1 MRSHYEFS
9 LYPIAAEHVR
19 DGVDPTLA
27 LMGSQGWELRG
38 IAATPQGGIIL
49 ALQRPF
55 DDEKPLPD
63 ASTLAATLDAP
74 VTPPTSEPGSD
85 QYRGVDSF

>member
-9 LYPIAAEHVR
+9 LYPIAAEDVR

-27 LMGSQGWELRG
+27 MMGSQGWELRG
-38 IAATPQGGIIL
+38 LTSTPEGGIIL

-55 DDEKPLPD
+55 DEEKPLPD
-63 ASTLAATLDAP
+63 PLTLAATLDAP
-74 VTPPTSEPGSD
+74 VTPP
-85 QYRGVDSF
+85 DSASAE